1 VCYTRDKNFFSIHI
15 LKVVTL
21 LHDSKKPNM
30 ISLLCLFLSLL
41 SMTGCVTRGAQFAS
55 DTAWIRVGS
64 TTQDSVSKLLGNPHG
79 VGSASGI
86 PTWTYGYYKYGFI
99 GTNAQKELK
108 LYWNPNRTVKDFS
121 FNSSFPEDRNMTSTQ
136 KPAQTWI
143 EP

>member
-1 VCYTRDKNFFSIHI
+1 MLYHPKKSILTFLCVCLS
-15 LKVVTL
+15 
-21 LHDSKKPNM
+21 
-30 ISLLCLFLSLL
+30 FLS
-41 SMTGCVTRGAQFAS
+41 MAGCVTRGAQFAS

-64 TTQDSVSKLLGNPHG
+64 TTQDSVSKLLGTPHG

-108 LYWNPNRTVKDFS
+108 FYWNSNRTVKDFS
-121 FNSSFPEDRNMTSTQ
+121 FNSSFPEDRNVTSTKQ
-136 KPAQTWI
+136 PAATWI